1 MIGGADEHVAFLLL
15 RALELQGEVLKAY
28 RYAVI
33 YETLDPEVT
42 ESSCTM
48 PLLMWIEF
56 VVGFRPSADVC
67 FLFFGN
73 CLVFHL
79 LQNRHSEFPD
89 QPESSG

>member
-28 RYAVI
+28 GYAVI
-33 YETLDPEVT
+33 YDTLDPEVT
-42 ESSCTM
+42 ESPCTM

-67 FLFFGN
+67 FSFFLELSG
-73 CLVFHL
+73 
-79 LQNRHSEFPD
+79 FPLTTK
-89 QPESSG
+89 PPFRISSST